1 MEEPGRDVGLLF
13 PTMPDMVVHGDYLH
27 GHGHGIVSQT
37 RGRERENRGRE
48 EGDGGSSGACH
59 RWLGLR
65 SGGTRRWTP
74 RRRWKTGELLDI
86 DGVRRRPLSVP
97 WRRRG
102 AWARGQC
109 ENIWREGERKEME
122 GVAGLVT
129 GG

>member
-1 MEEPGRDVGLLF
+1 MEEQGSGVGLLF

-37 RGRERENRGRE
+37 RGRE
-48 EGDGGSSGACH
+48 EGDGGSSGAGH

-65 SGGTRRWTP
+65 RGGARRRPP
-74 RRRWKTGELLDI
+74 RRRWKTGELLDA
-86 DGVRRRPLSVP
+86 GGARRRPLSVP

-109 ENIWREGERKEME
+109 ENVWRQRG
-122 GVAGLVT
+122 T
-129 GG
+129 